1 MIIVL
6 AQRQTSEI
14 NLPQGR
20 KRWLIWSVLSFSNPL
35 LDRSVSYPQSHNAA
49 KLTVTLN
56 TVAASSPLSKKST
69 GKARLAS
76 MAMFMTPATVNPLG
90 PTETNIPGR
99 MLSLG
104 SFCDINRY
112 MNAEYTIN
120 DTRKPTPWI
129 EKPSKIVGSERDGSN
144 LLQMVPA
151 NGPTSNIG

>member
-1 MIIVL
+1 MIIVQGQL
-6 AQRQTSEI
+6 QTSEI
-14 NLPQGR
+14 NLPQRR
-20 KRWLIWSVLSFSNPL
+20 KRWLIWSIISFSNPL
-35 LDRSVSYPQSHNAA
+35 LDGSVSYPQSHNAA

-56 TVAASSPLSKKST
+56 IVAASSPLPKKSA

-76 MAMFMTPATVNPLG
+76 VAMFMIPATVNPLG

-99 MLSLG
+99 ILSLG

-129 EKPSKIVGSERDGSN
+129 VKPSKIVGSERDGSN
-144 LLQMVPA
+144 LLQIVPA
-151 NGPTSNIG
+151 SGPMTNMG